1 MSGEQLGVPTPSSG
15 DRLAGIEGLRA
26 IAAGSIVVVHVWAF
40 SMATGVRA
48 GDGRWTGHAVS
59 TLSGG
64 VTLFFTLSG
73 FLLYRPFAA
82 AIADGLPSLSIR
94 RYLQNRALRI
104 LPAYWVILGVTG
116 LLFGAAYIR
125 DAHGHTSV
133 SRFQNPVD
141 LLQAAFLVQDDH
153 PSTVTIGIGPAWSL
167 AVEVVFY
174 CVLPLLVIGVAHAC
188 RSVESRRRRV
198 AILLVPPL
206 VLLCVGLSGKL
217 AEAVLSP
224 GAPRWDADWHSVLER
239 SFWVQADLF
248 SFGMVVAVV
257 HAQVTGGYLTISRTV
272 RRLLVG
278 GGLVILLPSA
288 WRMHEREF
296 SYTLLNTGEALAMAL
311 LLAALILPGAR
322 SRPAALR
329 LLESRAFVAAG
340 VVSYSVFLWH
350 VPLIEWLRKEGLTFD
365 GGALALLGN
374 LVVVGTVT
382 GVLSALTY
390 RYVEAPALRRKR
402 STRVTAI
409 SEAGAH
415 ETPVR
420 RRDSMSAKTGEVV
433 SVTTLTV
440 VGS

>member
-1 MSGEQLGVPTPSSG
+1 MSGDRAGVPMPSTG
-15 DRLAGIEGLRA
+15 YRLAGIEGLRA
-26 IAAGSIVVVHVWAF
+26 IAAASIVVVHVWAF
-40 SMATGVRA
+40 SMASGVRV
-48 GDGRWTGHAVS
+48 GDGRWTGHLVS

-82 AIADGLPSLSIR
+82 AIADGLPRPSVR
-94 RYLQNRALRI
+94 RYLRNRALRI
-104 LPAYWVILGVTG
+104 VPAYWVILAVTG

-125 DAHGHTSV
+125 DAQGHTSV
-133 SRFQNPVD
+133 GRLHNPLDVV
-141 LLQAAFLVQDDH
+141 QSAFLVQDYH

-174 CVLPLLVIGVAHAC
+174 CVLPLLVIGVAFAC
-188 RSVESRRRRV
+188 RSVTSRRRRV

-224 GAPRWDADWHSVLER
+224 GAPGWDADWHSVLER

-257 HAQVTGGYLTISRTV
+257 HAQVSGGYLTVSSTV
-272 RRLLVG
+272 RRALVAA
-278 GGLVILLPSA
+278 GLIVLLPSA
-288 WRMHEREF
+288 LRMHEREF

-311 LLAALILPGAR
+311 LLAALVLPGAR
-322 SRPAALR
+322 TRPVALR
-329 LLESRAFVAAG
+329 VLESRAFVAAG

-350 VPLIEWLRKEGLTFD
+350 VPLIEWMKKEGLTVD
-365 GGALALLGN
+365 GGTLGFLVN
-374 LVVVGTVT
+374 LLVVGAVT
-382 GVLSALTY
+382 GMLSAFSY

-402 STRVTAI
+402 STRVPVP
-409 SEAGAH
+409 SKGAPA
-415 ETPVR
+415 EVDVATSPPR
-420 RRDSMSAKTGEVV
+420 AAAATQSA
-433 SVTTLTV
+433 
-440 VGS
+440 